1 MHVCAHAC
9 TFTVYSD
16 AMFLSIIIYTPTH
29 TCAFYSYVYGVLY
42 RFREGDDADFQDIPS
57 LREHR
62 EKLLKEGRLNE
73 GEKTK
78 FTTFMKH
85 AFDDLKT
92 DAVDGFL
99 DLKDNA
105 LGLVQKVQH
114 VVETGSLSTPT
125 RRPTGGAGGGGG
137 STSGVGGVSGRS
149 AAWGEEDLEGGGGQE
164 ESHALFFKR
173 HKIKVSPNVLAE
185 QQLEHEAMALLP
197 TPGAYSRLSPIDE
210 REDEEESKSHRAAVI
225 NPLLKA
231 SSSSSSSVTTTT
243 PAKPTLQRESSAESL
258 IFGSSTGSGSGGT
271 VQTGVGSGGASSS
284 VPVQGAHD
292 EATAADTSSSST
304 ADKDKKL

>member
-1 MHVCAHAC
+1 MYVRIQSVVYLKYRLIRTILLNAHSYYH
-9 TFTVYSD
+9 FYK
-16 AMFLSIIIYTPTH
+16 SICIYL
-29 TCAFYSYVYGVLY
+29 C

-125 RRPTGGAGGGGG
+125 RRSTSGSGRAGSSTGAGGGR
-137 STSGVGGVSGRS
+137 VSS
-149 AAWGEEDLEGGGGQE
+149 KPAAWGEEDLEEGGGGGGQE

-197 TPGAYSRLSPIDE
+197 TPGAYTRLSPIDE
-210 REDEEESKSHRAAVI
+210 REDEEESKSHRTTVI

-231 SSSSSSSVTTTT
+231 SSVTTTAT
-243 PAKPTLQRESSAESL
+243 PAKPTLQRESSAEAL
-258 IFGSSTGSGSGGT
+258 IFGSSTGSSSGGT

-284 VPVQGAHD
+284 VQAAAHD
-292 EATAADTSSSST
+292 EATAADTSS